1 MPTMKPGPVCLLVTV
16 LTVPTV
22 LAGAETA
29 RAQVAG
35 GDAAAAAAE
44 LFQQGR
50 RALLDQRY
58 PEACARFAE
67 SQRLDPKVGTLIN
80 LALCENG
87 AGRIAHALARWDEA
101 LALARTTADPRE
113 PYITAQ
119 REAVAPHVPRV
130 AVHLLPEAPAG
141 TQVRLDD
148 EAPLAAIDPTSPIP
162 VDPGH
167 HLFTASATN
176 RASQA
181 FPVDATEGKT
191 VDVVVGP
198 GLELPAE
205 SATPL
210 ATASSG
216 RVQRIVAYAVAGVG
230 LVGVGIGTVFGAQA
244 ISARNDPHC
253 ASGVCAD
260 EADAQIQRNG
270 VTAGNIATGAFI
282 AGGALVAGGIVLWLT
297 APRGA
302 STPGRAAAW
311 LHCAPLPGGGI
322 LAGGAAW

>member
-1 MPTMKPGPVCLLVTV
+1 MPTMRLGPVCLLVTGLTV
-16 LTVPTV
+16 LTG
-22 LAGAETA
+22 AGTA

-50 RALLDQRY
+50 RALLDHQY
-58 PEACARFAE
+58 PAACARFTD

-80 LALCENG
+80 LALCEQG
-87 AGRIAHALARWDEA
+87 AGRIAHALARWDDA

-113 PYITAQ
+113 PYVTEQ
-119 REAVAPHVPRV
+119 REAVAPRVPRLTIRL
-130 AVHLLPEAPAG
+130 APEAPAG

-148 EAPLAAIDPTSPIP
+148 DAPLAAIDPASPIP

-167 HLFTASATN
+167 HVVTASATS

-181 FPVDATEGKT
+181 FPVDATEGAT

-198 GLELPAE
+198 GIALPPE
-205 SATPL
+205 STAPL
-210 ATASSG
+210 APASSG
-216 RVQRIVAYAVAGVG
+216 RVQRIVAYSVAGLGAVG
-230 LVGVGIGTVFGAQA
+230 LGIGTVFGAQA
-244 ISARNDPHC
+244 ISARNDPRC
-253 ASGVCAD
+253 SNGVCAD
-260 EADAQIQRNG
+260 TADQQIQRNG

-297 APRGA
+297 APRGGP
-302 STPGRAAAW
+302 TPSRTAGW
-311 LHCAPLPGGGI
+311 LRCAPWPGGGI
-322 LAGGAAW
+322 LAGGATW